1 MNLYLN
7 FFVNYYCYCFF
18 HIQIT
23 MFSSNPFPQIPSS
36 IHVSHPFNSFFDLE
50 KNDVYLNHHEDNNNP
65 FVSGDSFFHSYSNFA
80 PQPSALPPVTDYM
93 PSNTQE
99 LDSQNQLL
107 DHEGSGLQYCDNYSD
122 LLESVV
128 YPSKKKVVTSKKDGH
143 SKIHTAQGPRD
154 RRVGL
159 SIDIARK
166 FFVLQDLL
174 GFDKASKTL
183 DWLFTKSKKAI
194 KELIEETKHSSSST
208 VSTSQCEMAFLET
221 IQGGSGSGSDED
233 KGQKMSALRF
243 LDGEKKK
250 MTQKCKSG
258 FHASLARGQSR
269 AEARA
274 RARERTKQKLRIK
287 ELDNDLKKVPDDY
300 PCHALSPS
308 NATLQ
313 SNSWGQFESQ
323 SDYNDILQGSM
334 LEQRFSVSSST
345 LYTYNHNFV
354 VSDEWISQISSKGMP
369 KFKVIHE
376 EQSHRAM
383 I

>member
-1 MNLYLN
+1 
-7 FFVNYYCYCFF
+7 
-18 HIQIT
+18 
-23 MFSSNPFPQIPSS
+23 MFSSNPFPQIPSP
-36 IHVSHPFNSFFDLE
+36 IHVSHPFFDLQ
-50 KNDVYLNHHEDNNNP
+50 KDDVYFTHHEHNNNNP
-65 FVSGDSFFHSYSNFA
+65 FVTGGDSFNFHSYNGFS
-80 PQPSALPPVTDYM
+80 PPPPAVCTD
-93 PSNTQE
+93 E
-99 LDSQNQLL
+99 
-107 DHEGSGLQYCDNYSD
+107 HEGGAGLQYCEDYYND

-143 SKIHTAQGPRD
+143 SKIYTAQGPRD
-154 RRVGL
+154 RRVRL

-194 KELIEETKHSSSST
+194 KELTEETKQSSSST
-208 VSTSQCEMAFLET
+208 VSTNQCEMAFLET
-221 IQGGSGSGSDED
+221 IKGGSGSGSDED
-233 KGQKMSALRF
+233 KLGQKNSALKF

-250 MTQKCKSG
+250 MTTQKCKSG
-258 FHASLARGQSR
+258 TFHANLARDQSR

-287 ELDNDLKKVPDDY
+287 ELDNESKKVPDEY

-308 NATLQ
+308 NTTLQ
-313 SNSWGQFESQ
+313 SSSWGQFESQ
-323 SDYNDILQGSM
+323 SDYNDILRESI

-345 LYTYNHNFV
+345 SYSYNHNFV
-354 VSDEWISQISSKGMP
+354 VSDEWISQISSKDLP

-376 EQSHRAM
+376 EQDDCAM

>member
-1 MNLYLN
+1 MQLYSLALFGSMSLYINL
-7 FFVNYYCYCFF
+7 FVKYYSYYFRF
-18 HIQIT
+18 HIQLT
-23 MFSSNPFPQIPSS
+23 MFSSNPFPQIPSP
-36 IHVSHPFNSFFDLE
+36 IDVSHPFNTLFDLQ
-50 KNDVYLNHHEDNNNP
+50 KDDVYFTHHEHNNINP
-65 FVSGDSFFHSYSNFA
+65 FVTGDSFNFHLYNGFSPPPIA
-80 PQPSALPPVTDYM
+80 PPAACTD
-93 PSNTQE
+93 E
-99 LDSQNQLL
+99 
-107 DHEGSGLQYCDNYSD
+107 HEGAGLQYCEDYND

-128 YPSKKKVVTSKKDGH
+128 YPSKKKMVTSKKDGH
-143 SKIHTAQGPRD
+143 SKIYTAQGPRD
-154 RRVGL
+154 RRVRL

-194 KELIEETKHSSSST
+194 KELIEETKQSSSST
-208 VSTSQCEMAFLET
+208 VSTNQCEMAFLET
-221 IQGGSGSGSDED
+221 IKGGSGSGSDED
-233 KGQKMSALRF
+233 KGQKNSALKF

-258 FHASLARGQSR
+258 TFHANLARDQSR

-287 ELDNDLKKVPDDY
+287 ELDNESKKVPDEY

-308 NATLQ
+308 NTTLQ
-313 SNSWGQFESQ
+313 SSSWGQFESQ
-323 SDYNDILQGSM
+323 SDYNDILHESI
-334 LEQRFSVSSST
+334 LEQKFSVSSST
-345 LYTYNHNFV
+345 SYSYNHNFV
-354 VSDEWISQISSKGMP
+354 VSDEWISQISSKDLP

-376 EQSHRAM
+376 EQDDCAM

>member
-1 MNLYLN
+1 
-7 FFVNYYCYCFF
+7 
-18 HIQIT
+18 
-23 MFSSNPFPQIPSS
+23 
-36 IHVSHPFNSFFDLE
+36 
-50 KNDVYLNHHEDNNNP
+50 
-65 FVSGDSFFHSYSNFA
+65 
-80 PQPSALPPVTDYM
+80 
-93 PSNTQE
+93 
-99 LDSQNQLL
+99 
-107 DHEGSGLQYCDNYSD
+107 
-122 LLESVV
+122 
-128 YPSKKKVVTSKKDGH
+128 
-143 SKIHTAQGPRD
+143 
-154 RRVGL
+154 
-159 SIDIARK
+159 
-166 FFVLQDLL
+166 
-174 GFDKASKTL
+174 
-183 DWLFTKSKKAI
+183 
-194 KELIEETKHSSSST
+194 
-208 VSTSQCEMAFLET
+208 MAFLET
-221 IQGGSGSGSDED
+221 IKGGSGSDED

-287 ELDNDLKKVPDDY
+287 ELDNDLKKIPDDY

-308 NATLQ
+308 NTTLQ

-323 SDYNDILQGSM
+323 SDYNDILHGSM

-354 VSDEWISQISSKGMP
+354 VSDECISQISSKGMP